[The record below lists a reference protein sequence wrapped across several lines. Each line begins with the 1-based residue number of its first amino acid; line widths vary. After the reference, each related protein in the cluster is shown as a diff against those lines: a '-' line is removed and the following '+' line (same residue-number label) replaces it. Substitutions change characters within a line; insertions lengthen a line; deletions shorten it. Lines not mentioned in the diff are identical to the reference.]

1 MGLKPAHELAD
12 QKEAISSASRE
23 RSKELDREVK
33 ALGPSIEAGQLRAK
47 SASGEEAVSLRRG
60 VEEDERLRDRK
71 MEELRQ
77 LAKSA
82 DYIEKNTEP
91 LFINTVNSWQS
102 RPNARTE
109 IDNLFLASDYV
120 KTSTDLATM
129 EGANEAARRAV
140 NALLDHMEEPEID
153 KITKLEDIGKK
164 KNVRR
169 LRRCRIFTFDE
180 PAVFAPFRRFD
191 KMLYDRGL
199 PQAFS
204 RPKIAARV
212 GKRLQEWWD
221 IG

>member
-1 MGLKPAHELAD
+1 MPAHEFTDKA
-12 QKEAISSASRE
+12 EAISSASQE
-23 RSKELDREVK
+23 RRKELDGELR
-33 ALGPSIEAGQLRAK
+33 APGPSIEAGQLA
-47 SASGEEAVSLRRG
+47 
-60 VEEDERLRDRK
+60 RK
-71 MEELRQ
+71 TEELRQ
-77 LAKSA
+77 LANSA
-82 DYIEKNTEP
+82 DYIKVNAEP

-102 RPNARTE
+102 RPSARTE

-153 KITKLEDIGKK
+153 KITELEDIGKK

-180 PAVFAPFRRFD
+180 PAIFAPFRRFD

>member
-1 MGLKPAHELAD
+1 MPAREFASRSEKVLSDLFDSETELQELKREFPRLALEEGIDELRPQEKDWLDAGAIDLKGLAD
-12 QKEAISSASRE
+12 ARLKEAI
-23 RSKELDREVK
+23 
-33 ALGPSIEAGQLRAK
+33 
-47 SASGEEAVSLRRG
+47 
-60 VEEDERLRDRK
+60 
-71 MEELRQ
+71 
-77 LAKSA
+77 
-82 DYIEKNTEP
+82 EKNLEP
-91 LFINTVNSWQS
+91 LFINTINSWQS
-102 RPNARTE
+102 RPNAWTE
-109 IDNLFLASDYV
+109 IGNLFLASDYV

-164 KNVRR
+164 KKVRR